1 MKYIRK
7 ILSALIICLFCTTG
21 VINTSLC
28 ETNLPFGEIGEYG
41 NWIIPENME
50 TYRDSIS
57 SDVNEFQQNFYENV
71 KNPGFVPIETKC
83 PNHPKDR
90 LNLFCL
96 DEKGK
101 NIILFNILY

>member
-1 MKYIRK
+1 MEEKNKNIKVCEICKNDANTICFQCISYFCEPCFKMIHDKKNNEQHKKEK
-7 ILSALIICLFCTTG
+7 IDF
-21 VINTSLC
+21 
-28 ETNLPFGEIGEYG
+28 
-41 NWIIPENME
+41 
-50 TYRDSIS
+50 
-57 SDVNEFQQNFYENV
+57 
-71 KNPGFVPIETKC
+71 FVPIETKC